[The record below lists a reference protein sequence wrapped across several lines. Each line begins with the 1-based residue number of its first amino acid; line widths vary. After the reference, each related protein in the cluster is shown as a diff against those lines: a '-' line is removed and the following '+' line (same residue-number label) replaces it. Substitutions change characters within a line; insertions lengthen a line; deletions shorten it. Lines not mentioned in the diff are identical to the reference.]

1 MLAVF
6 TGVCGIYDN
15 MAESLRL
22 SGYYLH
28 VWIPERDT
36 AIGLLLLVAQTIV
49 LNWKDSLFLLPTFSW
64 SRVFF
69 QNILTHCPQILCHS
83 YMDSKVDMM
92 WSTTQV
98 VTIA

>member
-36 AIGLLLLVAQTIV
+36 AIGLLLLAAQTIV
-49 LNWKDSLFLLPTFSW
+49 FELEGQSVPTSNF
-64 SRVFF
+64 
-69 QNILTHCPQILCHS
+69 
-83 YMDSKVDMM
+83 
-92 WSTTQV
+92 
-98 VTIA
+98 